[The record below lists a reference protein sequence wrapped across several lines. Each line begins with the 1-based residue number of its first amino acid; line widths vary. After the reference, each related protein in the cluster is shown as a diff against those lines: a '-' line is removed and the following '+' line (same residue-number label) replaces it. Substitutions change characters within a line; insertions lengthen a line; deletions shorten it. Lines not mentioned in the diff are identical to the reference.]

1 MGRPWWRG
9 VRTDPI
15 HARDINAWNSTEFI
29 SVRAM
34 DRGGIFDS
42 RIGIGLWTR
51 RAERGP
57 ELIRE
62 IVLDTETTGLNP
74 EEGHRIVEIGC
85 VELSNHVPTGNTY
98 HQFVN
103 PERDIPEDAQ
113 RIHKLGAEFLSGQP
127 RFSEICDQ
135 FVGFIG
141 DSRLIMHNAPFDM
154 GFLNSEFA
162 AAGIHPIPGDRA
174 IDTLE
179 MARARFPGVSNSL
192 DALCRRFGIDNST
205 RADAHG
211 ALIDAELLA
220 AVYLE
225 LVGGRQPDLELVFN
239 AGVVLAPGMVV
250 PEPGKARKRPGERP
264 VLLSREEQEAHK
276 EFVVSLGDDS
286 VWKKRYGYPAHADRS
301 GTTEPES
308 A

>member
-1 MGRPWWRG
+1 M
-9 VRTDPI
+9 
-15 HARDINAWNSTEFI
+15 N
-29 SVRAM
+29 
-34 DRGGIFDS
+34 
-42 RIGIGLWTR
+42 
-51 RAERGP
+51 
-57 ELIRE
+57 RE

-85 VELSNHVPTGNTY
+85 VELSNHVPTGRTY

-113 RIHKLGAEFLSGQP
+113 RIHKLGEAFLSGQP
-127 RFSEICDQ
+127 RFSEICGQ
-135 FVGFIG
+135 LIEFVG

-154 GFLNSEFA
+154 GFLNAELV
-162 AAGIHPIPGDRA
+162 AAGARPIGGDRA
-174 IDTLE
+174 VDTLD

-225 LVGGRQPDLELVFN
+225 LVGGRQPDLELVFD
-239 AGVVLAPGMVV
+239 AGVAPAPGVAGQEQGEV
-250 PEPGKARKRPGERP
+250 RKRPGKRP
-264 VLLSREEQEAHK
+264 VLLSREELEAHK
-276 EFVVSLGDDS
+276 EFVAGMGVDT
-286 VWKKRYGYPAHADRS
+286 VWKKQYGYPAHADGS
-301 GTTEPES
+301 DPTEPGS